1 MFHYVGSW
9 RVTSK
14 VLIHWPVCGTVTKL
28 GVAYSPA
35 HRWAWICPPTPSSP
49 YSSGHVPSESS
60 ICSVRVPGCRGPLAK
75 SQPTLLGAGGERL
88 CLIFLLCCIYSL
100 WNRLFPLWLR
110 FPSAILM
117 SITHCFQRSGF
128 YKTNIWISRFIICP
142 IPHRRGNTAV
152 CTCSHSAY
160 LYPAYK
166 FTQTHSREKIVHRN
180 QRRWVLLPAPNGMVT
195 LYLF

>member
-1 MFHYVGSW
+1 MGRNLPFHPYQSI
-9 RVTSK
+9 
-14 VLIHWPVCGTVTKL
+14 LLGTCAVWVQHPQREGARMQGTTCQKSAL
-28 GVAYSPA
+28 AA
-35 HRWAWICPPTPSSP
+35 R
-49 YSSGHVPSESS
+49 
-60 ICSVRVPGCRGPLAK
+60 CRGWEALP
-75 SQPTLLGAGGERL
+75 G
-88 CLIFLLCCIYSL
+88 LLCRIYSL
-100 WNRLFPLWLR
+100 WNRLFPLWWR

-117 SITHCFQRSGF
+117 SITHYFQRSGF

-160 LYPAYK
+160 LYPAHK

-180 QRRWVLLPAPNGMVT
+180 ERRWVLLPALNGMVT